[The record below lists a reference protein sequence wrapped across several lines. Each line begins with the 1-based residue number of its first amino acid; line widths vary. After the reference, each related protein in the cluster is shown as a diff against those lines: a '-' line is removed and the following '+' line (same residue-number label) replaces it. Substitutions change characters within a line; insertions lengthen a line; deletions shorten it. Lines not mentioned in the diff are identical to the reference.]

1 MSEEELREKIEEIVY
16 VTRWNNEKTALV
28 AVLKPKEYISIE
40 DGIVNLINEIKSNEK
55 P

>member
-16 VTRWNNEKTALV
+16 VTRWNSDKTALV
-28 AVLKPKEYISIE
+28 AVLKPEEYIQIE
-40 DGIVNLINEIKSNEK
+40 NGIINLINKIKSNEK